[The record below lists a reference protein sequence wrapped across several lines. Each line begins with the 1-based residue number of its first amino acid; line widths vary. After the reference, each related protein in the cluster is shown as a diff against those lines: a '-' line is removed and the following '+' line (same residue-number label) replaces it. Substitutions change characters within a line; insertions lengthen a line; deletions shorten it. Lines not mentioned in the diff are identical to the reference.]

1 MRAVR
6 FTCSVNVHVS
16 DVAGEMARPRMAPNA
31 RRHYRLCVRNMRKNL
46 PERPRTRRTPRPA
59 HTAGSPSPGPTRLP
73 RTRTRHASRW
83 GPGAEQPLR
92 AIKTFIPVYHLG
104 GPRPSST
111 PIPQIK
117 SQFTE
122 VHVHAAHTFVPR
134 SVSGICEAAA
144 PSEGLSPNSVLS
156 PVLSYPTHGLRSRST
171 ANARR

>member
-1 MRAVR
+1 
-6 FTCSVNVHVS
+6 
-16 DVAGEMARPRMAPNA
+16 
-31 RRHYRLCVRNMRKNL
+31 MRKNDL

-122 VHVHAAHTFVPR
+122 GTRYAHTYVPR
-134 SVSGICEAAA
+134 SVFGI
-144 PSEGLSPNSVLS
+144 L
-156 PVLSYPTHGLRSRST
+156 
-171 ANARR
+171 